1 MLKTTSTPKFIKTKA
16 YGLVGAIMLFTSL
29 IALSTASADETT
41 PTTPTEP
48 TTTQTSISKNDDL
61 TNAISY
67 AHENNIA
74 VAPSSTTI
82 VTSQEEATQ
91 QMTTDAQTI
100 TNKVNDYL
108 AEKDIYDQKKT
119 EYDQNMA
126 IAEANT
132 QTEGHLKE
140 LKSQA
145 LVYNRGTEPNA
156 TSTITQGTVV
166 SEETVQAAAQNAA
179 NNGQVGDAYYL
190 VNTVLDPNSTFID
203 AGTYVQLKANET
215 TTIRYDNLE
224 NSSYNGQK
232 ISSVEYDYTPNI
244 DCYAILYKDPTITIG
259 LMNFQQAIDVKTTL
273 RFYDDAKNLIAL
285 GDNALF
291 GFNSLNRGKGEQY
304 TDRTEYV
311 NVDGKYVEINGST
324 IVVHSDGK
332 AYADTINDWETMG
345 MTHDWDNY
353 DQPDFYKGGIVG
365 IGKDGQLTFHFGN
378 DGRVWQWFAVNS
390 TIPVENLPIL
400 PTAPQKPELRYHN
413 YVIVSTSSEASS
425 EGHSEASSE
434 GHSEVSSEGHSEAS
448 SEGHSEASSEEHSEA
463 SSEGHSEA
471 SSEGHSE
478 ANSEGHSE
486 VSSEGHSEVSSEGH
500 SEVSSEGHS
509 EASSEGHSEASSEGH
524 SEASSEGHSEA
535 SSEGHSEARSEGHSE
550 ASSEGHSEASSEGHS
565 ETSSE
570 GHSEAS
576 SEGHSEAS
584 SEATINTKQKT
595 LPETGD
601 SETHT
606 TIIGLI
612 GILINLINLTLIV
625 RYRNRK

>member
-16 YGLVGAIMLFTSL
+16 YGLVGAITLFTCL

-82 VTSQEEATQ
+82 VTSQEEAAQ

-108 AEKDIYDQKKT
+108 AEKDIYDQKKA

-156 TSTITQGTVV
+156 TSTVTQGTVV
-166 SEETVQAAAQNAA
+166 SEETVQTAAQDAA

-304 TDRTEYV
+304 TDKTEYV

-413 YVIVSTSSEASS
+413 YVIVSTSSETSS
-425 EGHSEASSE
+425 EGHSETSSE
-434 GHSEVSSEGHSEAS
+434 GHSETS
-448 SEGHSEASSEEHSEA
+448 
-463 SSEGHSEA
+463 
-471 SSEGHSE
+471 
-478 ANSEGHSE
+478 
-486 VSSEGHSEVSSEGH
+486 
-500 SEVSSEGHS
+500 
-509 EASSEGHSEASSEGH
+509 
-524 SEASSEGHSEA
+524 
-535 SSEGHSEARSEGHSE
+535 SEGHSE

-576 SEGHSEAS
+576 SEGHSEVSSEGHSEASSEGHSEASSEGHSEASSERHSEARGHSEAS

-606 TIIGLI
+606 TTIALIGLI
-612 GILINLINLTLIV
+612 INLINLVLIV